1 MGEVEINIKLKDVQD
16 VAQLREFINTRT
28 LLHNRIK
35 WWAILGGFIIYAI
48 GLIVLWI
55 IPDKCIISEKILI
68 ITSILLG
75 TFNAILVYLYSN
87 KGIVT
92 LIAVVGMFIVFML
105 AIDAMSPIE
114 FTEEAGKILKD
125 NI

>member
-16 VAQLREFINTRT
+16 VSQLVKFINIRT
-28 LLHNRIK
+28 LPNNRIK
-35 WWAILGGFIIYAI
+35 WWTILGGFIIYAI

-55 IPDKCIISEKILI
+55 IPDKCIVSEKALI

-75 TFNAILVYLYSN
+75 TFNAILVYIYSN

-105 AIDAMSPIE
+105 AIDAISPVE
-114 FTEEAGKILKD
+114 FTEEAGKILKE